1 MQDRWTPGIVAVGG
15 AMWLVLALA
24 LAAPAGAAAA
34 SQRSTV
40 TLKRVGAAP
49 VAGSPVRLQV
59 RVRLRRGRFI
69 TRHIVSYGRGVRPR
83 HGLRRP
89 RELRH
94 TYAWAGRY
102 RVTLTLIDNRRGRT
116 VGRLWVV
123 VRPAPAIAPL
133 PVPQGPAEPP
143 PPPVSAGVVR
153 VPAAI
158 AADCSANVHEQLT
171 SFINAQP
178 DGTTIE
184 FAPGGCYAQADRI
197 TVRDK
202 RGLTID
208 ANGSSFHSSAPNR
221 GDRPTGNWLIV
232 RGVNVRLTD
241 MRIVGNFHL
250 TGARSQQ
257 RVNDVTIGP
266 IGSQFNMG
274 IGIYGGSGIHV
285 SDTTVEHVFG
295 DGVTVAVAHYVGGSA
310 THPLDTPRDVH
321 IERVRV
327 TKAARHCV
335 SPSQGDGVWLE
346 DSTLTDCWYGAFDAE
361 LDEVSQTL
369 KNVHVLRNTFDGFF
383 MFGIVVPVAGSANN
397 TENIEIRDNTF
408 TTAPDNHCNT
418 TIEVGSYPSNPNTIK
433 NVVVAGNRLLGARSG
448 LGVRF
453 DHVVGGEITGNA
465 AHAYHEAGCSH
476 PAATPFS
483 RLTNSAGITV
493 ANNSPPP

>member
-1 MQDRWTPGIVAVGG
+1 ML
-15 AMWLVLALA
+15 LVFGLALA
-24 LAAPAGAAAA
+24 VPPGAAGA
-34 SQRSTV
+34 SKRSTV
-40 TLKRVGAAP
+40 TLKRLGAAP

-59 RVRLRRGRFI
+59 RARLPRTRFV

-89 RELRH
+89 PELRH
-94 TYAWAGRY
+94 TFARAGRY
-102 RVTLTLIDNRRGRT
+102 RVTLTLIDNRRGRI

-133 PVPQGPAEPP
+133 PAPDPPAEPP
-143 PPPVSAGVVR
+143 PVASGVVT

-158 AADCSANVHEQLT
+158 AADCSANVQEQLT

-178 DGTTIE
+178 DGSTIE
-184 FAPGGCYAQADRI
+184 FPPGGCYAQADRI

-208 ANGSSFHSSAPNR
+208 ANGSSFHSSASNR
-221 GDRPTGNWLIV
+221 GDRAAGSWLIV
-232 RGVNVRLTD
+232 RGVNVRVTD

-257 RVNDVTIGP
+257 RVNESTIGP
-266 IGSQFNMG
+266 VGSQFNMG

-285 SDTTVEHVFG
+285 TDTTIEHVFG

-310 THPLDTPRDVH
+310 THPLDTPRDIH

-327 TKAARHCV
+327 TKAARHCI

-361 LDEVSQTL
+361 LDDVTQTL
-369 KNVHVLRNTFDGFF
+369 KNLHILRNTFDGYF
-383 MFGIVVPVAGSANN
+383 MFGVLVPVAGSGNN
-397 TENIEIRDNTF
+397 TENIEIRGNTF
-408 TTAPDNHCNT
+408 TTSPDNHCNT
-418 TIEVGSYPSNPNTIK
+418 TIEIGTYPSNPNTIK
-433 NVVVAGNRLLGARSG
+433 NVVVAGNTLLGARSG

-453 DHVVGGEITGNA
+453 DHVVGGEITGNTA
-465 AHAYHEAGCSH
+465 QAYLEAGCSH
-476 PAATPFS
+476 PAVTPFS
-483 RLTNSAGITV
+483 RLTNSAGVTI
-493 ANNSPPP
+493 ANNAAPP